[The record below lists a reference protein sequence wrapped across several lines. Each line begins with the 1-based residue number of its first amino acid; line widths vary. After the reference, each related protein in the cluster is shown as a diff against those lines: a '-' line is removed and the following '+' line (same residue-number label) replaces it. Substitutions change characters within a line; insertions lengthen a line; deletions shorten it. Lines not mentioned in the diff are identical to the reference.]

1 MNWGD
6 APGWAACLIAAG
18 ALWVSWQARRDG
30 RASVAA
36 AERSAAAA
44 EHTLEDQ
51 RREAQERRS
60 AAAEAARPR
69 AELRIE
75 YMGKSNYR
83 LRNCGDATAA
93 DIVDTTGAG
102 AVDGWPVPLAL
113 RPGEAHAFMIC
124 GDFETREPS
133 QLLVTWDGQE
143 EPVCLPVP

>member
-18 ALWVSWQARRDG
+18 ALWVSWRARRDG

-60 AAAEAARPR
+60 AAAEAAQPR
-69 AELRIE
+69 VELRIE
-75 YMGKSNYR
+75 YMGRHNYR

-102 AVDGWPVPLAL
+102 AVDDWPASLSL
-113 RPGEAHAFMIC
+113 QPGEAHRFGIL
-124 GDFETREPS
+124 GDSDNREPS

-143 EPVCLPVP
+143 EPVYLPVP